1 VLQKGWYFMEQH
13 EVFFV
18 SVNIRVIIIIM
29 IMIMKYIKRHDR
41 VCVHSYTST
50 YVRKQGYS

>member
-1 VLQKGWYFMEQH
+1 MQKGWYFMEQH